1 VYKSKIYGG
10 TLLAA
15 NQGTSLPSYWRF
27 DAFAEAKLDKNW
39 TAKLFVNNIFNK
51 LYYDAFGITDVAAR
65 MGEGISGMMPVRGS
79 PPQVAIIV
87 KLSVFP
93 SRKERK
99 KAGYDI
105 EVSISS
111 IAVASAAVSP
121 FRRRCLST
129 MRR

>member
-1 VYKSKIYGG
+1 MKF
-10 TLLAA
+10 AA
-15 NQGTSLPSYWRF
+15 IADVHGNCVAL
-27 DAFAEAKLDKNW
+27 EAVLSDI
-39 TAKLFVNNIFNK
+39 AAL
-51 LYYDAFGITDVAAR
+51 GITDVAVR
-65 MGEGISGMMPVRGS
+65 VGEGISGMMPVRGS

-87 KLSVFP
+87 KPSVFP